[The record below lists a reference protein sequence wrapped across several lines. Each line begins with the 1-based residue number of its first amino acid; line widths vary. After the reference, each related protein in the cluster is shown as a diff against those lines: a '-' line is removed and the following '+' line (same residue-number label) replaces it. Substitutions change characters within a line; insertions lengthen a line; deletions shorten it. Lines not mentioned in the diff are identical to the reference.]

1 MYLTIWPLVEHWEKP
16 LIFTMCVH
24 GKVSSTSICSY
35 THTTHTYTRFL
46 FTCSFRAMSPGVML
60 GRSSRC
66 NFNNKVH
73 FLPSHKIQEVY
84 ESIGVSQSALCC
96 FSVALLVVIQ
106 FRSNFPCG
114 SLSQF
119 FSSGSGV
126 WRPQTYY
133 MQNDRCKPI
142 LITPFWASLS
152 AWFRSRGGTDLGHKS
167 ELEASFYDWMWLLE
181 V

>member
-1 MYLTIWPLVEHWEKP
+1 
-16 LIFTMCVH
+16 MCVH

-96 FSVALLVVIQ
+96 FSVALLVMIQ

>member
-73 FLPSHKIQEVY
+73 FLPSNKIQEVY

-96 FSVALLVVIQ
+96 FSVALLVMIQ